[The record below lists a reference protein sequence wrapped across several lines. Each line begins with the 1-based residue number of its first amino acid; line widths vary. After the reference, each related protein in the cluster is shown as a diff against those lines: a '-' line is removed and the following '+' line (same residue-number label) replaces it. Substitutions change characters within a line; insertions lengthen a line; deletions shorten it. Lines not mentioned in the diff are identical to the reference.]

1 MLTGYK
7 IKKIREL
14 RNFTQE
20 FVASQMGI
28 TQESYSK
35 IEANKTNLSVDRLE
49 KLAEIFSIDVHDLL
63 KFDDQYIFNHSFQ
76 NQKESSNFFGTNDN
90 GKEDK
95 KLYDLIVLQL
105 QSENKMLKEEIE
117 FLRTLIQKP

>member
-1 MLTGYK
+1 
-7 IKKIREL
+7 
-14 RNFTQE
+14 
-20 FVASQMGI
+20 MGI

>member
-76 NQKESSNFFGTNDN
+76 NQKESNNFFGANDN
-90 GKEDK
+90 GKEGT